1 MNFKAL
7 SIAALAAFTLA
18 SPAVAQDT
26 IKLISTTELSGA
38 GAVSGTNFK
47 QGAELAVEHINAKG
61 GILGKK
67 IEFIAYDTKTTPAD
81 SRAAIQRALDEG
93 TYALIGPVF
102 SGPILATME
111 LAAEAGVTQ
120 IVGGE
125 ASAIT
130 KKGNKSIF
138 RTSLSQADAMP
149 KIAKFMKEELKAQ
162 KVAIIFVNNDFGKG
176 GRDAIKSELEK
187 LGVQIAAD
195 VSTESGQADFAADAL
210 KVKNAGA
217 DVVFSYL
224 NEEESAR
231 FLRAAK
237 QQGITAPLVG
247 ETTLLGQKVIEL
259 AGDAANGVKGH
270 VSLSIDAPLPAF
282 QTFAKAYS
290 EKFKSN
296 SDHNGIKGYTA
307 VYMVKAATE
316 KMGKIDRKGLADALH
331 GMTISPDKEPG
342 ILIESTFDAN
352 GDVDRPS
359 FMGEVI
365 NGKQVINKTLPKLRP

>member
-18 SPAVAQDT
+18 VPAVAQDT

-290 EKFKSN
+290 ERFKSN

>member
-1 MNFKAL
+1 MKIKAL
-7 SIAALAAFTLA
+7 SIAALAALSIAT
-18 SPAVAQDT
+18 PAIAQDT

-67 IEFIAYDTKTTPAD
+67 IEFVAYDTKTTPAD

-102 SGPILATME
+102 TGPILATME

-125 ASAIT
+125 GAAIT
-130 KKGNKSIF
+130 KKGNKTIF
-138 RTSLSQADAMP
+138 RTSLSQTDAMP
-149 KIAKFMKEELKAQ
+149 KIAKYLKDDVKAT
-162 KVAIIFVNNDFGKG
+162 KVAIIYVNNDFGKG
-176 GRDAIKSELEK
+176 GRDAIKTELDK
-187 LGVQIAAD
+187 LGIQVVAD
-195 VSTESGQADFAADAL
+195 VSTEQGQADFAADAL
-210 KVKNAGA
+210 KVKNSGA
-217 DVVFSYL
+217 DAVFSYV

-237 QQGITAPLVG
+237 QQGITVPLVG

-259 AGDAANGVKGH
+259 AGEAANGAKGH
-270 VSLSIDAPLPAF
+270 VGLSVDAPVPAF
-282 QTFAKAYS
+282 QTFAKAYAD
-290 EKFKSN
+290 KFKTN

-352 GDVDRPS
+352 GDVDRAS